1 LLFGHPSK
9 EDTFPILTET
19 IKGEKAQAPV
29 DLGRYCYTSQT
40 NKAASVRHSKIKKA
54 ASKFQMHA
62 PKEKRGI
69 YKKGTKRTFQIIF
82 SVSGLDIINCI

>member
-40 NKAASVRHSKIKKA
+40 NKAASVIKKKA

-69 YKKGTKRTFQIIF
+69 YKKRTKRTFQIIF

>member
-1 LLFGHPSK
+1 LLFGDPSK
-9 EDTFPILTET
+9 EDASPILTET

-40 NKAASVRHSKIKKA
+40 NKAASVIQKKKA

-69 YKKGTKRTFQIIF
+69 YKKEPNVPFR
-82 SVSGLDIINCI
+82 